1 MTVLTDREELVADNP
16 GPAAELAPMVEVWFR
31 ILSDHVPD
39 DDRRCRSCTGVR
51 RTAWPCQV
59 RALAE
64 RARQWHALGLSSRG
78 RRLPGMRGTSCALT
92 LREREFLQLAAD
104 GWRDTE
110 IAERLDVPEQT
121 VRTSI
126 RRIAR
131 AVGAPDR
138 TGLLVLA
145 LRAGVV
151 V

>member
-1 MTVLTDREELVADNP
+1 MTLLTDRESRVAEDP

-31 ILSDHVPD
+31 ILGDHVPD
-39 DDRRCRSCTGVR
+39 ADRRCQACTGVR

-64 RARQWHALGLSSRG
+64 RARQWHALGLSNRG
-78 RRLPGMRGTSCALT
+78 RRLPGMRGSSCPLT

-104 GWRDTE
+104 GWQDME
-110 IAERLDVPEQT
+110 IAERLDVPEPT

-138 TGLLVLA
+138 AALLVLA
-145 LRAGVV
+145 LRAGVLV
-151 V
+151 

>member
-1 MTVLTDREELVADNP
+1 MTLLTDRGELVADNP

-31 ILSDHVPD
+31 ILGDHVPD
-39 DDRRCRSCTGVR
+39 DDGRCQACTGVR
-51 RTAWPCQV
+51 RTAWPCQL

-78 RRLPGMRGTSCALT
+78 RRLPGMRGASCPLT

-104 GWRDTE
+104 GWRDME
-110 IAERLDVPEQT
+110 IAERLDVPERT

-131 AVGAPDR
+131 SVGAPDR